1 MLHGNINKYV
11 VFDLDE
17 TIGHFVLIRN
27 IWEALVR
34 FIAYNHINY
43 LLTQHDFNAI
53 LNEFPELFRP
63 GILSILL
70 SLKKKKRQ
78 GLCKGIMLYTNNK
91 YTKKWVNYLTEYIE
105 HRLGGGI
112 FDNIILAFK
121 LNGEIQEPCRTSSTK
136 KYSDVIRCCRIPPN
150 MQIELCYFD
159 DVAYP
164 EMNVDN
170 VYYLKLKP
178 YVYFFTHNEIMH
190 RIFKVDIIH
199 QILYTGKETKQ
210 TIDHHKTIFEQYILK
225 YLTIKHVKCIEKNS
239 MEYNLDKLI
248 TKRMIT
254 HIHVFFMRFFPGY
267 QDTDSVSES
276 DDTTRSDNTNR

>member
-27 IWEALVR
+27 IWEALDR

-43 LLTQHDFNAI
+43 LLTQYDFNAI

-91 YTKKWVNYLTEYIE
+91 YPKKWVNYLTEYIE
-105 HRLGGGI
+105 HRIGGGI

-121 LNGEIQEPCRTSSTK
+121 IDGEIQEPCRTSSDK
-136 KYSDVIRCCRIPPN
+136 KYTDVIRCCRIPSN
-150 MQIELCYFD
+150 VQI
-159 DVAYP
+159 
-164 EMNVDN
+164 
-170 VYYLKLKP
+170 
-178 YVYFFTHNEIMH
+178 
-190 RIFKVDIIH
+190 
-199 QILYTGKETKQ
+199 
-210 TIDHHKTIFEQYILK
+210 
-225 YLTIKHVKCIEKNS
+225 
-239 MEYNLDKLI
+239 
-248 TKRMIT
+248 
-254 HIHVFFMRFFPGY
+254 
-267 QDTDSVSES
+267 
-276 DDTTRSDNTNR
+276 